1 VRANDVYVV
10 IAIASWCQFIS
21 IC

>member
-10 IAIASWCQFIS
+10 IAIASWRQFIS